1 MINRVLIRAKVV
13 QMLYA
18 YMVSKDAMTL
28 TTAKKE
34 LTKSL
39 DKSYELYNALLKLMI
54 ELTDV
59 QDLRLDEAKHKFLPT
74 EEDLNPNM
82 RFVENEFVKRLR
94 ADQTLADFVDDKKIN
109 WRDDELFVRLLLDKI
124 LRSEEYQEYME
135 MPKTSLVRDGE
146 VWYQLMKKVVLPDE
160 NLLEHLQSMSVYY
173 TDDDLQIMGQFV
185 MKTIRRFEDEEAQP
199 ILPQYKNDD
208 DSKFGEQLFSKAVA
222 EMEENNSYIDQFV
235 KTEKWDVERI
245 ALMDRVVMCTALT
258 EIRNYPSIPV
268 NVSLNEYIEL
278 AKDYSTPR
286 SGQFVNGILNAVVN
300 KLRADKVII
309 KLEFN
314 L

>member
-18 YMVSKDAMTL
+18 YMVSKDSMTL

-222 EMEENNSYIDQFV
+222 EMEENNSFIDQFV

-309 KLEFN
+309 K
-314 L
+314 